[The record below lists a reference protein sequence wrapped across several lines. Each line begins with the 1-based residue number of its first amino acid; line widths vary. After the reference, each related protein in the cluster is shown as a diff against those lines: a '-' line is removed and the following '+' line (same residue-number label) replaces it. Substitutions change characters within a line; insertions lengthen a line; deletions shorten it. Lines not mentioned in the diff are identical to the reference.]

1 MQDTDIL
8 IPTSTIGSYAP
19 PSWLCVT
26 LEAIGRGELG
36 ETDINETLDDAV
48 RTAIADQERAGVDIV
63 TEGEMR
69 RQDFVLGFYERFTGL
84 EELPAPRTQG
94 PDGHDQRGK
103 WLPSVP
109 LAAPDGLG
117 ILEEFEF
124 AKNETTKPLK
134 VTCPGPFTL
143 SGRIQTGGIYKE
155 RLEVAYACAE
165 IINTELRQLV
175 DAGAE
180 FIQLDEP
187 SYAVYP
193 DRPEEFV
200 KLFNHTV
207 EGLGRSSQA
216 HIQQSAKIGL
226 HICFGNYRGRAVGKR
241 SYRPLFPYILDAAFD
256 QLALEFAN
264 REMAEISLWSEF
276 PNDKELAAGLID
288 VKNYYVETPEDVA
301 ALLREALKH
310 VRPEKLAITP
320 DCGFSQTARWA
331 AAAKLK
337 TMVAGTEI
345 VRSELTGKT
354 S

>member
-1 MQDTDIL
+1 MKNTDIL

-36 ETDINETLDDAV
+36 ETDINETFDDAV
-48 RTAIADQERAGVDIV
+48 RTAIADQERAGIDII

-69 RQDFVLGFYERFTGL
+69 RQDFVLGFYERLIGL
-84 EELPAPRTQG
+84 EQLPAPRTLG

-117 ILEEFEF
+117 ILAEFEF

-175 DAGAE
+175 AAGAE

-193 DRPEEFV
+193 DRPEAFV

-216 HIQQSAKIGL
+216 HIEQSAKIGL

-264 REMAEISLWSEF
+264 RELAEIGLWSDF

-345 VRSELTGKT
+345 VRRELTGF
-354 S
+354 

>member
-1 MQDTDIL
+1 MKDKDIL

-36 ETDINETLDDAV
+36 ETDIDETFNDAV
-48 RTAIADQERAGVDIV
+48 RIAITDQERAGIDVI

-69 RQDFVLGFYERFTGL
+69 RQDFVLGFYERLIGL
-84 EELPAPRTQG
+84 EPLPAPRTQG

-103 WLPSVP
+103 WNPTVP

-117 ILEEFEF
+117 ILSEFEF
-124 AKNETTKPLK
+124 AKTEATKPIK

-155 RLEVAYACAE
+155 RLEVAYACAN
-165 IINTELRQLV
+165 IINAELRNLV
-175 DAGAE
+175 AVGAE

-193 DRPEEFV
+193 DRPQEFV
-200 KLFNHTV
+200 KLFNHTLKGV
-207 EGLGRSSQA
+207 
-216 HIQQSAKIGL
+216 SAKIGL

-241 SYRPLFPYILDAAFD
+241 SYRPLFPHILDANFD

-264 REMAEISLWSEF
+264 REMAEIELWSDF

-288 VKNYYVETPEDVA
+288 VKNYYIETPEDVA
-301 ALLREALKH
+301 ALLRKALNH

-337 TMVAGTEI
+337 AMVTGTEI
-345 VRSELTGKT
+345 VRSEF
-354 S
+354 SSAAAP

>member
-1 MQDTDIL
+1 MKESDIL

-36 ETDINETLDDAV
+36 ETDINETFDDAV
-48 RTAIADQERAGVDIV
+48 RVAIADQERAGVDII

-69 RQDFVLGFYERFTGL
+69 RQDFVLGFYERFGGL
-84 EELPAPRTQG
+84 TQLPAPRTQG

-103 WLPSVP
+103 WMPSNR
-109 LAAPDGLG
+109 LTAPSGLG
-117 ILEEFEF
+117 ILAEFEF
-124 AKNETTKPLK
+124 AKGETSKPIK

-143 SGRIQTGGIYKE
+143 SGRIQTGGVYE
-155 RLEVAYACAE
+155 QRLDIAYACAE

-175 DAGAE
+175 TAGAE

-193 DRPEEFV
+193 DRPQEFV
-200 KLFNHTV
+200 KLFNRTV
-207 EGLGRSSQA
+207 EGV
-216 HIQQSAKIGL
+216 SAKIGL

-241 SYRPLFPYILDAAFD
+241 QYRPLFPAILEAGFD

-264 REMAEISLWSEF
+264 REMAEIGLWSEF
-276 PNDKELAAGLID
+276 PNNKELAVGLID
-288 VKNYYVETPEDVA
+288 VKNYYLETPEDVA
-301 ALLREALKH
+301 GLLREALEH
-310 VRPEKLAITP
+310 VPPEKLVVTP
-320 DCGFSQTARWA
+320 DCGFSQIARWA

-337 TMVAGTEI
+337 AMVAGAEI
-345 VRSELTGKT
+345 IRRELAGPVL
-354 S
+354 

>member
-1 MQDTDIL
+1 MKDTDIL

-36 ETDINETLDDAV
+36 ETDINETFNDAV
-48 RTAIADQERAGVDIV
+48 RIAIADQERAGVDII

-69 RQDFVLGFYERFTGL
+69 RQDFVLGFYERLIGL
-84 EELPAPRTQG
+84 EQQPAPRTQG

-103 WLPSVP
+103 WLPTVP
-109 LAAPDGLG
+109 LTAPDGLG
-117 ILEEFEF
+117 IVAEFEF
-124 AKNETTKPLK
+124 AKTEATKPLK

-155 RLEVAYACAE
+155 RLEVAYACAD
-165 IINTELRQLV
+165 IINAELRQLV
-175 DAGAE
+175 AAGAE

-193 DRPEEFV
+193 DRPQEFV
-200 KLFNHTV
+200 ELFNHTV
-207 EGLGRSSQA
+207 ARLQNAPTGPGGNPP
-216 HIQQSAKIGL
+216 KIGL

-241 SYRPLFPYILDAAFD
+241 SYRPLFPHILDANFD

-264 REMAEISLWSEF
+264 RELAEIELWSEF

-301 ALLREALKH
+301 ALLRRVLKH
-310 VRPEKLAITP
+310 VRPEKLSITP

-331 AAAKLK
+331 SVAKLK
-337 TMVAGTEI
+337 AMVAGTEI
-345 VRSELTGKT
+345 VRREFL
-354 S
+354 

>member
-1 MQDTDIL
+1 MIGFDSLKMKDTDIL

-26 LEAIGRGELG
+26 LEAIGRGEFG
-36 ETDINETLDDAV
+36 ETDINETFDDAV
-48 RTAIADQERAGVDIV
+48 RTAIADQERAGVDII

-69 RQDFVLGFYERFTGL
+69 RQDFVLGFYERLIGL
-84 EELPAPRTQG
+84 EQLPAPRTQG
-94 PDGHDQRGK
+94 PDGHDNAANGCPLFRSR
-103 WLPSVP
+103 LPM
-109 LAAPDGLG
+109 GLG
-117 ILEEFEF
+117 ILAEFEF

-175 DAGAE
+175 AAGAE

-216 HIQQSAKIGL
+216 ILNSRQRLDCTSVLATIAAEPSETFVSSALSLYFRRSLRSTCTGVRKPRIGRNRIVERL
-226 HICFGNYRGRAVGKR
+226 PKR
-241 SYRPLFPYILDAAFD
+241 QRT
-256 QLALEFAN
+256 
-264 REMAEISLWSEF
+264 RCW
-276 PNDKELAAGLID
+276 GLS
-288 VKNYYVETPEDVA
+288 T
-301 ALLREALKH
+301 
-310 VRPEKLAITP
+310 
-320 DCGFSQTARWA
+320 
-331 AAAKLK
+331 LK
-337 TMVAGTEI
+337 TTM
-345 VRSELTGKT
+345 
-354 S
+354 